1 MRIVALY
8 DQQLVHGEGE
18 EELGRML
25 RHKFCETQEAVLQ
38 VRLNRS
44 CSESDQRHGS
54 TWPGSVSQASNT
66 LACIAQSSC

>member
-25 RHKFCETQEAVLQ
+25 RQKFCETQEAVLQ
-38 VRLNRS
+38 VWLRFHVFHCCGPRRRQAAASTCHSTRLA
-44 CSESDQRHGS
+44 
-54 TWPGSVSQASNT
+54 T
-66 LACIAQSSC
+66 SS